1 VAWDLPPP
9 VPAGVRVSHAGG
21 TRRIIRGARGPP
33 SGQPTWD
40 RRLSATDSTERPLVA
55 APSPR
60 HGCAMHTPRLAL
72 LAALAATAV
81 AASTAPNASAAV
93 QRYASPTGTGK
104 DCTSISPCDITEALY
119 GGGSGDEV
127 IVGSGDYPLTVTPAV
142 KNGLTIHGVAGRPRP
157 HLLFSGNQSGLF
169 LPQGTVL
176 RHVEIAQ
183 AEPNSRTLY
192 SWGSTVDQVI
202 VKGSAGTDCA
212 AFARNSTIRDS
223 IVVASGSGASAIC
236 TRADGPGDTSA
247 SSYRNVTAI
256 ATGSG
261 GVAIDAYASGTGKV
275 TVNLVNVIA
284 QGGPVGA
291 SLAMT
296 TDGSGAEATIT
307 ARHSNW
313 ANYLAFGTNA
323 QYVNLGG
330 NQGTS
335 PAFVDAAA
343 GDYRQRP
350 GSLTIDA
357 GLDDLANG
365 ALDVDGDPRRVGTT
379 DIGAD
384 ELVPRP
390 AATTEPAGAV
400 TSQSAMVSGRVNP
413 KDAPTTYRFEYGTTT
428 AYGRSTPVT
437 AAGSGETAVV
447 AAATVGGL
455 SPATTY
461 HYRILAT
468 NAGGVTTGSDR
479 TFTTTVPAVGPPATQ
494 PPATTPPAAQPPATT
509 PPFPG
514 IELASPKLTYAR
526 GAITVRLRCPAGTSG
541 RCSGRTTLTARRP
554 TSARRVSLG
563 RAAFSIRP
571 GSGASVKVRVTRA
584 GRRLLRRA
592 SRPRGRAVNFA
603 RDGAGRSTTTE
614 TAVTIR
620 HRRR

>member
-1 VAWDLPPP
+1 
-9 VPAGVRVSHAGG
+9 
-21 TRRIIRGARGPP
+21 
-33 SGQPTWD
+33 
-40 RRLSATDSTERPLVA
+40 
-55 APSPR
+55 
-60 HGCAMHTPRLAL
+60 MHTPRLAL
-72 LAALAATAV
+72 LAALAAAAV

-119 GGGSGDEV
+119 GAGSGDEV
-127 IVGSGDYPLTVTPAV
+127 IVGPGDYPLTVTPAV
-142 KNGLTIHGVAGRPRP
+142 KNGVTIHGVAGRPRP

-176 RHVEIAQ
+176 RHVEIVQ
-183 AEPNSRTLY
+183 AEPNSRALY

-202 VKGSAGTDCA
+202 VKGSSGTDCA
-212 AFARNSTIRDS
+212 AFARNSTMRDS
-223 IVVASGSGASAIC
+223 IVVASGSDASAIC

-247 SSYRNVTAI
+247 GSYRNVTAI

-261 GVAIDAYASGTGKV
+261 GVAIYAYASGTGKV
-275 TVNLVNVIA
+275 TANLVNVIA
-284 QGGPVGA
+284 KGGPVGA
-291 SLAMT
+291 SLAIT
-296 TDGSGAEATIT
+296 TDGSGAETTIT

-313 ANYLAFGTNA
+313 ANYTASGTNA

-330 NQGTS
+330 NQGAS

-350 GSLTIDA
+350 GSVTIDA
-357 GLDDLANG
+357 GLDDFANG

-384 ELVPRP
+384 ELVPGP
-390 AATTEPAGAV
+390 AATTEAAAAV
-400 TSQSAMVSGRVNP
+400 TSQSAMVSGSVNP
-413 KDAPTTYRFEYGTTT
+413 KGAPTTFHFEYGTTT

-437 AAGSGETAVV
+437 EAGSGNTAV
-447 AAATVGGL
+447 AAATTVGGL

-461 HYRILAT
+461 HYRIVAA
-468 NAGGVTTGSDR
+468 NAGGVTKGSDR

-494 PPATTPPAAQPPATT
+494 PPATTPP
-509 PPFPG
+509 FPG

-526 GAITVRLRCPAGTSG
+526 AAITVRLMCPVGTSG
-541 RCSGRTTLTARRP
+541 RCSGRTTLTARRRP
-554 TSARRVSLG
+554 SARQVSLG
-563 RAAFSIRP
+563 RAAFSIAP

-584 GRRLLRRA
+584 GRRLFHRA
-592 SRPRGRAVNFA
+592 SRRRGRAVNLT
-603 RDGAGRSTTTE
+603 RDGAGRSKTTT

>member
-1 VAWDLPPP
+1 
-9 VPAGVRVSHAGG
+9 
-21 TRRIIRGARGPP
+21 
-33 SGQPTWD
+33 
-40 RRLSATDSTERPLVA
+40 
-55 APSPR
+55 
-60 HGCAMHTPRLAL
+60 MHTPRLAL
-72 LAALAATAV
+72 LAAVAATAV

-104 DCTSISPCDITEALY
+104 DCTSVSPCDITEALY

-157 HLLFSGNQSGLF
+157 QLLFSGNQSGLF
-169 LPQGTVL
+169 LPQSTVL
-176 RHVEIAQ
+176 RYIEIAQ
-183 AEPNSRTLY
+183 AEPNSRALY
-192 SWGSTVDQVI
+192 SWGSTVDRVI

-236 TRADGPGDTSA
+236 ARADGPGDKSA
-247 SSYRNVTAI
+247 GSYRNVTAI

-261 GVAIDAYASGTGKV
+261 GVAIDAYASGTGMV

-323 QYVNLGG
+323 QYVDLGG

-350 GSLTIDA
+350 ASVTIDA
-357 GLDDLANG
+357 GLDDFANG

-413 KDAPTTYRFEYGTTT
+413 KGAPTTYRFEYGTTT
-428 AYGRSTPVT
+428 TYGRTTPVT
-437 AAGSGETAVV
+437 AAGSGKTAVV
-447 AAATVGGL
+447 AAAAVGGL

-461 HYRILAT
+461 HYRIVAA

-479 TFTTTVPAVGPPATQ
+479 TLTTTTVPAVGPPAT
-494 PPATTPPAAQPPATT
+494 QPPATT

-554 TSARRVSLG
+554 TSARRVRLG
-563 RAAFSIRP
+563 RAAFSITP
-571 GSGASVKVRVTRA
+571 GGGASVKVRVTRA

-592 SRPRGRAVNFA
+592 SRRRGRAVSFA